1 LLIGERL
8 AHLNQQVANKNVEKE
23 PHQDEGVK
31 ETTRC
36 NLRSKRGRWFNFK
49 AV

>member
-23 PHQDEGVK
+23 PHQDEDVK
-31 ETTRC
+31 ETIGC
-36 NLRSKRGRWFNFK
+36 NLGFK
-49 AV
+49 